1 MKDKLKEKYVPE
13 SYMRRLL
20 NKLHNLHQCSM
31 SIQHYMTIFDDLTL
45 HCEVKE
51 DRHQGHI

>member
-20 NKLHNLHQCSM
+20 NKLHNLHQCNM

-45 HCEVKE
+45 HCEVQE